1 MSILYLESKTSNKKF
16 FIRHFYV
23 IEWKLKFKIKY
34 LALKRLYEHI
44 QTFIW
49 LSQVQT
55 IRTYFYLLHILF
67 DITLNWP
74 EKQCFILS
82 YGDVYVE
89 FELNFLLLMPHSL
102 FQLRKKMSSRIQ
114 NRSSYLA
121 LPLFLFLKSLG

>member
-34 LALKRLYEHI
+34 LAFKRLYEHI

-55 IRTYFYLLHILF
+55 IRPYFYLLHILF

-82 YGDVYVE
+82 YVDVYVE
-89 FELNFLLLMPHSL
+89 FELNFKLLMPHSL
-102 FQLRKKMSSRIQ
+102 FQLRKKISSRIQ
-114 NRSSYLA
+114 NRSRYLA